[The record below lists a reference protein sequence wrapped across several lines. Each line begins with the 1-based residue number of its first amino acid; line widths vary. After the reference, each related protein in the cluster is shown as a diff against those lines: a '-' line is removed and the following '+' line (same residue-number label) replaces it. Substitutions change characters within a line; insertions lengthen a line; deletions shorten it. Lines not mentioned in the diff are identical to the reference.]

1 MNKVLKENLQRF
13 GVSLAPSLIT
23 LLVNS
28 LSFVEVNPEVRR
40 SLESDKQNYTL
51 GFWHGKMLAGWFLGK
66 QNNFMG
72 ITSKSK
78 DGDVLAGLL
87 SHWGYTVVRG
97 SSSTGGKEV
106 LEHAVNFLKTG
117 GSVAVTP
124 DGPKGPAMQL
134 KPGIVVAS
142 HRAGTPIVLAGIG
155 YSKSFH
161 LKSWDSFSVPY
172 PFSSV
177 YIKYSE
183 PLSVPVDATREKIS
197 EIIYSVESTLN
208 RLEQEAEEIANAH

>member
-1 MNKVLKENLQRF
+1 MNKTLKENLQRF

-28 LSFVEVNPEVRR
+28 LSFVELNPEVRR
-40 SLESDKQNYTL
+40 SLETDKQNYTL

-66 QNNFMG
+66 QKNFLG

-87 SHWGYTVVRG
+87 SRWGYTVVRG

-106 LEHAVNFLKTG
+106 LEHAVNFLKSG

-124 DGPKGPAMQL
+124 DGPKGPAMEL

-142 HRAGTPIVLAGIG
+142 HRAGTPIVVTGIG
-155 YSKSFH
+155 FSKSFR
-161 LKSWDSFSVPY
+161 LNSWDSFSIPY
-172 PFSSV
+172 PYSSV

-183 PLSVPVDATREKIS
+183 PISVPVDATREKIS
-197 EIIYSVESTLN
+197 DIIHSVASLLN
-208 RLEQEAEEIANAH
+208 HLDQEAEERANAH